1 MLRRGAGAAPGGGG
15 PGVAGIRVLAPEV
28 SQRIAA
34 GEVVE
39 RPASVVKELCDNAL
53 DAGARRIAVALAAG
67 GCAEISVTDDG
78 CGIPAAELPL
88 AFARHATSKLTSF
101 EDLGELRTLGFRGEA
116 LPSIAAVARV
126 EIVTRPAG
134 EASGARLVLEG
145 GAAAGGG
152 PEVAAAAPG
161 TRVCVRDLFFN
172 VPARRAA
179 LRAPAQELAAATEA
193 VVAAA
198 LARPDVAFRLSHEGR
213 EVVGSPGDGELLSAL
228 VALWGPD
235 VARSLLPVR
244 ASGEGWTL
252 EGFCGTPAGARGNRG
267 LQYLAVDGRPVR
279 SELLRGA
286 IEAAYRHHLMVHRY
300 PLFALGLRARPGLY
314 DPNVHPSKAEVRI
327 YRAQAVRDLCHRA
340 VRDALSAARLVPD
353 VPVRAVPA
361 AAEGPAAY
369 GPERPEPWAAT
380 EVRAAPLLPPAE
392 QSRAFPELRPLGQ
405 AARRFLLAE
414 GDDGLYLVDQH
425 AAHERVFFEE
435 LAGRGAGPGRLLLA
449 PAVLTLGASALER
462 FGERGEALAAVGLVA
477 EPFGEGTLL
486 VRALPAGLD
495 GADPAATVAEL
506 LERMDDPLH
515 AGLPAARLALAACR
529 ASVKAGQA
537 LDPEDAAALL
547 RQLAGCRDPF
557 HCPHG
562 RPTLLRLGWS
572 ELERHFGRR

>member
-1 MLRRGAGAAPGGGG
+1 MAA
-15 PGVAGIRVLAPEV
+15 IRVLAPEV

-53 DAGARRIAVALAAG
+53 DAGARRIAVELRAG
-67 GCAEISVTDDG
+67 GCAEIAVTDDG
-78 CGIPAAELPL
+78 CGIPAGELPL
-88 AFARHATSKLTSF
+88 AFARHATSKLTRF
-101 EDLGELRTLGFRGEA
+101 EDLGGLRTLGFRGEA

-126 EIVTRPAG
+126 EIVTRPAD
-134 EASGARLVLEG
+134 ASAGARLRLEG
-145 GAAAGGG
+145 GAAPGGG
-152 PEVAAAAPG
+152 PEVAGGAPG

-179 LRAPAQELAAATEA
+179 LRAPAQELAACTEA

-198 LARPDVAFRLSHEGR
+198 LGRPDVAFRLTHEGR
-213 EVVGSPGDGELLSAL
+213 EVVGSPGDGDLLSAV

-244 ASGEGWTL
+244 ASAEGWIL

-279 SELLRGA
+279 SEMLRGA

-300 PLFALGLRARPGLY
+300 PLFALGLRAGPGLY

-353 VPVRAVPA
+353 VPLPAAEA
-361 AAEGPAAY
+361 AAEGPAGY
-369 GPERPEPWAAT
+369 GAPRDDPWAGA
-380 EVRAAPLLPPAE
+380 RASAAPLLPPDGGAE
-392 QSRAFPELRPLGQ
+392 GAFPELRPLGQ

-414 GDDGLYLVDQH
+414 GGDGLYLVDQH

-435 LAGRGAGPGRLLLA
+435 LAGRGAGPGRLLLQ
-449 PAVLTLGASALER
+449 PAVLSLGESGLRR
-462 FGERGEALAAVGLVA
+462 FAEAAEALAAVGLVA

-486 VRALPAGLD
+486 VRALPAGLE
-495 GADPAATVAEL
+495 GADPAAAVAEL

-515 AGLPAARLALAACR
+515 GGVPAARLALAACR
-529 ASVKAGQA
+529 AAVKAGQA